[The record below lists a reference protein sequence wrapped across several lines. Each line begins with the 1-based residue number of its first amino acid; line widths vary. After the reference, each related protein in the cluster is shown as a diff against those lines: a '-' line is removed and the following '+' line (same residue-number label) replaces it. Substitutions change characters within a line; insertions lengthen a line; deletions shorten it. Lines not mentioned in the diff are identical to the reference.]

1 LRKRQGQSNNKTP
14 KMEIKSWFTGKVL
27 YSAKAKNIKE
37 LLMSAIKSRVDLSS
51 ADLYGT
57 DLSGANLDKK
67 NV

>member
-1 LRKRQGQSNNKTP
+1 
-14 KMEIKSWFTGKVL
+14 MEIKSWFTGKVL